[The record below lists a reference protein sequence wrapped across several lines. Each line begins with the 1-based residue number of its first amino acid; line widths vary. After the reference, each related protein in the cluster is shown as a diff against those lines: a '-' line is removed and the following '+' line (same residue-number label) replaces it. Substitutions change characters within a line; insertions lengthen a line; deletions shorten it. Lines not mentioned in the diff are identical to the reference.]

1 MLDLIIKNGWVV
13 NATHSQQMDIAVKD
27 GKIVAMGQA
36 SLFPEAEKTVDA
48 AGLWVLPGM
57 IDTHVHMNKRF
68 GASPSQDNYYNGSIA
83 AAYGGTTAIVDFGFP
98 YGDETPAQAMER
110 KLEEIKG
117 QSVIDYSFHSNLT
130 KANEENYGQI
140 RELIQQGFPSVKM
153 FTIFNYG
160 RMLEKAGIYEVLRII
175 AKENGLSMVHTE
187 SADLIDRYIAD
198 TVAKG
203 HTLPIDLAKT
213 RPPIT
218 ELEALYALIAMVED
232 TGAPTIVAHLTASG
246 AAPAIAKAKQTM
258 PLFIECCTHYLTL
271 DESVYRRPDAC
282 R

>member
-13 NATHSQQMDIAVKD
+13 NATHSQQTDIAVKD
-27 GKIVAMGQA
+27 GKIVAMGRA

-140 RELIQQGFPSVKM
+140 R
-153 FTIFNYG
+153 
-160 RMLEKAGIYEVLRII
+160 
-175 AKENGLSMVHTE
+175 
-187 SADLIDRYIAD
+187 
-198 TVAKG
+198 
-203 HTLPIDLAKT
+203 
-213 RPPIT
+213 
-218 ELEALYALIAMVED
+218 
-232 TGAPTIVAHLTASG
+232 
-246 AAPAIAKAKQTM
+246 
-258 PLFIECCTHYLTL
+258 
-271 DESVYRRPDAC
+271 
-282 R
+282 